1 MSKIFTPEVV
11 WVIVLVCI
19 GIIVLLNLILNLN
32 TVKNDTVNNRLSL
45 WANGKYFFITFF
57 WGVLGGH
64 FFLGS
69 AKPLFC
75 CNWWL
80 PVVLLVVIAGIL
92 LLLRNKIKMKP
103 QYQAILLVLGLVYGH
118 FVWSQR
124 HEDALFNTGNCEN
137 TAIFCKDD

>member
-1 MSKIFTPEVV
+1 MSEIFTPKVV
-11 WVIVLVCI
+11 WTIVQVCM
-19 GIIVLLNLILNLN
+19 GIIILLNLVLNLN
-32 TVKNDTVNNRLSL
+32 KVKNDTVNNRLSL
-45 WANGKYFFITFF
+45 WANGKYFFVTFF

-80 PVVLLVVIAGIL
+80 PVALLVVIAGIL
-92 LLLRNKIKMKP
+92 LLLRNKIKVKP
-103 QYQAILLVLGLVYGH
+103 YHQIIFIVCGLVYGH

-124 HEDALFNTGNCEN
+124 HEDTLFNTGTCEN
-137 TAIFCKDD
+137 TNLFCKND